1 MEIESTKKSSSPSKK
16 KNENVQGSASG
27 ENAAPYPK
35 MDLAQSIHRATLM
48 VQDSTSSSDAMMRTL
63 GLSKDYPQQVLTIVR
78 EDLKNPSL
86 LRHLMHI
93 FNQKNIET
101 TISEADLKMMQEENE
116 EELKKLEKAIETA
129 KEESGDMEVLDATFE
144 VAKFAA
150 KSLSKEKALEMYDKV
165 LAFPKL
171 SSGKQMD
178 ALMECARV
186 ASFYGDLVK
195 YQEVLDKISKVA
207 NESGDWDRRNRL
219 KIYTALCKLLSRN
232 VKSASSLLID
242 CIATFSCTEMCPYTE
257 FIVYTMISNVLHL
270 PRTELKQKIID
281 GPEVLSVKED
291 ASVQLVS
298 TLVQALYDCD
308 YKGYLQAM
316 VDVEPVLLADRFL
329 HAHYGYIM
337 RELHV
342 LGYKQFLDSYKSVT
356 LESMART
363 FGVSVEFLDVQL
375 SRFIAAGRLTAKID
389 KFGGVVETDRPDE
402 KNAQY
407 REMIQK
413 GDLLLNRIQK
423 LTRVVDA

>member
-195 YQEVLDKISKVA
+195 YQEVLDKVR
-207 NESGDWDRRNRL
+207 E
-219 KIYTALCKLLSRN
+219 
-232 VKSASSLLID
+232 
-242 CIATFSCTEMCPYTE
+242 
-257 FIVYTMISNVLHL
+257 
-270 PRTELKQKIID
+270 
-281 GPEVLSVKED
+281 KE
-291 ASVQLVS
+291 
-298 TLVQALYDCD
+298 
-308 YKGYLQAM
+308 K
-316 VDVEPVLLADRFL
+316 
-329 HAHYGYIM
+329 
-337 RELHV
+337 
-342 LGYKQFLDSYKSVT
+342 
-356 LESMART
+356 
-363 FGVSVEFLDVQL
+363 
-375 SRFIAAGRLTAKID
+375 
-389 KFGGVVETDRPDE
+389 
-402 KNAQY
+402 
-407 REMIQK
+407 
-413 GDLLLNRIQK
+413 DLLLLFKYIE
-423 LTRVVDA
+423 

>member
-1 MEIESTKKSSSPSKK
+1 MTTMMMVRGDDSQPSP
-16 KNENVQGSASG
+16 E
-27 ENAAPYPK
+27 
-35 MDLAQSIHRATLM
+35 
-48 VQDSTSSSDAMMRTL
+48 AMRIL
-63 GLSKDYPQQVLTIVR
+63 GISKDLPQQVLTIVK

-86 LRHLMHI
+86 LRHLMHS
-93 FNQKNIET
+93 FNQKNANSMIT
-101 TISEADLKMMQEENE
+101 VSEAELKTMQEENE
-116 EELKKLEKAIETA
+116 EELKKLEQAIETA
-129 KEESGDMEVLDATFE
+129 KEESGDMEVLDATFD

-150 KSLSKEKALEMYDKV
+150 KSLSKDEALEMYEKV

-195 YQEVLDKISKVA
+195 YQEVLDKITKVA

-242 CIATFSCTEMCPYTE
+242 CIATFSCTEMCTYTE
-257 FIVYTMISNVLHL
+257 FIVYTMIANVLHL

-291 ASVQLVS
+291 VSVQLVS
-298 TLVQALYDCD
+298 NLVQTLYDCD

-389 KFGGVVETDRPDE
+389 KFGGVVETNRPDE